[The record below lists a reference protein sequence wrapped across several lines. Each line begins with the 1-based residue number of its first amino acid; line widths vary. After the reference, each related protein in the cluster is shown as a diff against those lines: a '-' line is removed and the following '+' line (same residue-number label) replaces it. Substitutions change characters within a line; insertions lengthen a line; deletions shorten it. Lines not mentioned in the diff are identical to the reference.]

1 MRALLHR
8 FSSLVVLVLIVGPTL
23 AGGIGSGGARAASAT
38 APTTGLLR
46 ICGGC
51 ASYGLASPSRYSYVI
66 LNSWQAG
73 LIPQLKAAN
82 PGLKVLVYKDVAASL
97 SYACNGGV
105 DNANLPAG
113 LGYCWTDAN
122 HPDWF
127 LTDTTGARIEFCDFH
142 GAWQMD
148 VGDAGYQQRWLD
160 NVLGDLRSA
169 SWDGVMLDDTNQS
182 ETWHLCG
189 RTIAKYPSAA
199 DYAAATESF
208 LARVGPGLRA
218 AGYLALPNIALD
230 DWWTAAGKARWDRW
244 VSYCSG
250 AVQEYFTKWGRDSGR
265 WFTDDGVHDDWSL
278 RQALFA
284 RAQALGKTFVGVTYA
299 PSSDLRSMRYARAS
313 FLLDWNGGASA
324 LVFEPTTP
332 EAQDPYAEQWTTDLG
347 TPTGARVKVGVA
359 WKRTFTGGV
368 VVLNPSPSTTQT
380 VSLDG
385 PYVLPSGVTVTSVTR
400 RSHGRGPP
408 RHADRRDPGSFPAPH
423 VAAVE
428 HRAPDDRGGE
438 VQPRAHGVGRLLER
452 RDELH
457 LPLAAVR
464 PPWKRLHSHPGR
476 VVQPLCLRDHRR
488 REAASGGGHR
498 DEWRRLRNGHVRADE
513 APEGFTAS
521 GASDLAPAG
530 AKQAAPS
537 VRR

>member
-8 FSSLVVLVLIVGPTL
+8 FSSLVVLVLVVGPTL

-46 ICGGC
+46 ICSGC

-105 DNANLPAG
+105 DNVNLPAG
-113 LGYCWTDAN
+113 LGYCWTDTN
-122 HPDWF
+122 HPEWF
-127 LTDTTGARIEFCDFH
+127 LKDTTGARIEFCDFH

-169 SWDGVMLDDTNQS
+169 PWDGVMLDDTNQS

-189 RTIAKYPSAA
+189 RTIAKYPSAT

-244 VSYCSG
+244 VSYGSG

-313 FLLDWNGGASA
+313 FLLDWDGGASA

-368 VVLNPSPSTTQT
+368 VALNPSPSTTQT

-385 PYVLPSGVTVTSVTR
+385 PYVLPSGVTVTSVTVGPTDAVLLTTPTGAAPPASPPHQTSPPSNTGR
-400 RSHGRGPP
+400 PTIAVARSSRALTASAGSWSDATSFTYRWL
-408 RHADRRDPGSFPAPH
+408 RCDRRGNGCTAIPGVSSSRYAFGTI
-423 VAAVE
+423 
-428 HRAPDDRGGE
+428 D
-438 VQPRAHGVGRLLER
+438 VG
-452 RDELH
+452 
-457 LPLAAVR
+457 
-464 PPWKRLHSHPGR
+464 KRLR
-476 VVQPLCLRDHRR
+476 VAVT
-488 REAASGGGHR
+488 ATNGGGSATSTSAPTKR
-498 DEWRRLRNGHVRADE
+498 LSGPRRLAHRVPHR
-513 APEGFTAS
+513 
-521 GASDLAPAG
+521 PAR
-530 AKQAAPS
+530 S
-537 VRR
+537 MLRLR